1 LTNSFA
7 RYSSNR
13 HPTILMAPIKSRIYR
28 LTQVHLEKWPLK
40 RKQSVCMCFVFVCV
54 PGPALRARVYRI
66 IPRRTPPPP
75 LKSLFPSNQATKTR
89 KLKHFG
95 HTSRHNSLAKD
106 IMLGPIVYYLFI

>member
-1 LTNSFA
+1 
-7 RYSSNR
+7 
-13 HPTILMAPIKSRIYR
+13 MAVKTETERVY
-28 LTQVHLEKWPLK
+28 
-40 RKQSVCMCFVFVCV
+40 VFCVCV
-54 PGPALRARVYRI
+54 RPWPSTQSRSLSNY
-66 IPRRTPPPP
+66 PTENSSHP